1 MHNDSPHSPA
11 GPNPP
16 DWEAVARYL
25 AGESSPDEQASVH
38 GWMERH
44 SGDRALMD
52 RLNAAASA
60 GPPEHDSAI
69 DVEGALR
76 TVHARMAAHP
86 DRATSS
92 LVRGRRWRGRRS
104 IVGISAVAAAAAVV
118 AVVTV
123 RRAPEQGRVAPSA
136 ARAYSTAVGQ
146 RDSVTLADGS
156 RVMLGPDSRLTV
168 PADYGVTTRTVALRG
183 DGYFDVHHDSTTPF
197 VVHAGDAVVVDIGT
211 KFTIESDALD
221 TTTVSVLAGSVR
233 LRARDSA
240 TTTGAVLLAGDRGS
254 VTTTGAVLAAPHTVG
269 ADDAAWMT
277 GRLVFRDASLVRV
290 AGELRRWYGVNI
302 RIADSALA
310 NRHLTNTFNGESI
323 DQVLKT
329 IGLTLD
335 ARVERQ
341 GDAVTIHSNGGPASA
356 R

>member
-1 MHNDSPHSPA
+1 MHNDSPLSA
-11 GPNPP
+11 GGPNPP

-25 AGESSPDEQASVH
+25 AGESSPEERASVD

-44 SGDRALMD
+44 PGDRAVVD
-52 RLNAAASA
+52 RLDAAAGA
-60 GPPEHDSAI
+60 GAPEHDTGV
-69 DVEGALR
+69 DVEAALR
-76 TVHARMAAHP
+76 TVHARMAADP
-86 DRATSS
+86 DRATLS
-92 LVRGRRWRGRRS
+92 LVRGSRWRGRRS
-104 IVGISAVAAAAAVV
+104 IVGITAVAAAAGVV
-118 AVVTV
+118 ALVTV
-123 RRAPEQGRVAPSA
+123 RRAPDQGRVGPA
-136 ARAYSTAVGQ
+136 AVRAYTTAVGQ

-183 DGYFDVHHDSTTPF
+183 DGYFDVHHDSATPF
-197 VVHAGDAVVVDIGT
+197 VVHAGDAVIEDIGT

-240 TTTGAVLLAGDRGS
+240 TATGAILLAGDRGS
-254 VTTTGAVLAAPHTVG
+254 VTAEGAVLAAPHTVG
-269 ADDAAWMT
+269 ADDAAWTT

>member
-1 MHNDSPHSPA
+1 MHNDSLHSAA

-44 SGDRALMD
+44 PGDRAVMD
-52 RLNAAASA
+52 RLDAAASA
-60 GPPEHDSAI
+60 GAPEHDTGVDA
-69 DVEGALR
+69 EAALR
-76 TVHARMAAHP
+76 TVHARMAADP
-86 DRATSS
+86 DRATLS

-104 IVGISAVAAAAAVV
+104 IVGITAVAAAAGVV

-123 RRAPEQGRVAPSA
+123 RRAPDQGRVVGPPP

-183 DGYFDVHHDSTTPF
+183 DGYFDVHHDGATPF
-197 VVHAGDAVVVDIGT
+197 VVHAGDAVIEDIGT
-211 KFTIESDALD
+211 RFTIESDALD

-240 TTTGAVLLAGDRGS
+240 TTTGAILLAGDRGS
-254 VTTTGAVLAAPHTVG
+254 VTTEGAVLAAPHTVG
-269 ADDAAWMT
+269 ADDAAWTT

-302 RIADSALA
+302 RIADSA
-310 NRHLTNTFNGESI
+310 
-323 DQVLKT
+323 
-329 IGLTLD
+329 
-335 ARVERQ
+335 
-341 GDAVTIHSNGGPASA
+341 
-356 R
+356 